1 MAQTRPTSEVSAGLV
16 IGGERV
22 ETGDW
27 LDVFDPAAPDQ
38 AVGRMASATEDQA
51 RGAVRAARD
60 AWRAWSRTDPADRAR
75 QVVQALDAVEAERES
90 LVELLVR
97 ENGKPRAEAEVEVSV
112 FSARARL
119 AAGLADKVAQVR
131 HLDPMTPE
139 PGRDA
144 PTIRF
149 RSEVT
154 NMPVGVVTIIVPF
167 NWPLAICAASL
178 PYALIAGNTVIVKP
192 PPTCPLATS
201 RALELFAGRLPAGVV
216 NVVSGPN
223 EAVAPLITDPLVDKL
238 VFTGSTAAGQTM
250 MRMAAETMTRVT
262 LELGGNDPAIVL
274 DDAELDDAAIGRL
287 VVSSFLTAGQV
298 CMGVKRIYVH
308 RSRYDEVVDGMS
320 GVLSGYHVGHGLDPD
335 TTMGPLNNRRQRDV
349 VVSLRDAAAA
359 AGHEVRELG
368 VLDEDAQS
376 AGGWFLRPTLIL
388 DPAPD
393 ARIVTEEQ
401 FGPALPIL
409 PYDDL
414 DPLIDAVNDDWS
426 GLCSSVWSADLD
438 RAASIASRLRTG
450 TTWIN
455 DANAVAQDDR
465 APFGGFRLSGMG
477 RELGIEGLLAQTEA
491 HTVTFPS

>member
-1 MAQTRPTSEVSAGLV
+1 MAHVRSSSDVAVGLV

-27 LDVFDPAAPDQ
+27 LDVVDPAAPDR
-38 AVGRMASATEDQA
+38 AVGRMATATEDHARRAVQA
-51 RGAVRAARD
+51 AHE
-60 AWRAWSRTDPADRAR
+60 AWQPWSRLAAADRAR
-75 QVVQALDAVEAERES
+75 QVVEALSAVEPERDR

-97 ENGKPRAEAEVEVSV
+97 ENGKPRAEADVELGV
-112 FSARARL
+112 FSARAQL
-119 AAGLADKVAQVR
+119 AAGLADKVEEVR
-131 HLDPMTPE
+131 HLDPVPPTPT
-139 PGRDA
+139 RDSPA
-144 PTIRF
+144 SRF

-154 NMPVGVVTIIVPF
+154 HRPVGVVTIIVPF

-192 PPTCPLATS
+192 PPTCPLVTA
-201 RALELFAGRLPAGVV
+201 RALELFAGRLPPGVV

-223 EAVAPLITDPLVDKL
+223 EAVAPLITDRRVEKL

-274 DDAELDDAAIGRL
+274 DDAELDEAAIGRL

-298 CMGVKRIYVH
+298 CMGVKRIYVP
-308 RSRYDEVVDGMS
+308 RSRYDEVVDGMTE
-320 GVLSGYHVGHGLDPD
+320 VLADYRVGHGLDPD

-349 VVSLRDAAAA
+349 VVSLRDEAAA

-368 VLDEDAQS
+368 VLDGDAAS
-376 AGGWFLRPTLIL
+376 AGGWFLRPSLIL
-388 DPAPD
+388 DPSPD

-414 DPLIDAVNDDWS
+414 DPLIDAVNADWS
-426 GLCSSVWSADLD
+426 GLCSSVWTADLD
-438 RAASIASRLRTG
+438 RAASVAARLRTG

-477 RELGIEGLLAQTEA
+477 RELGVEGMLAMTEA
-491 HTVTFPS
+491 HSVTYPS